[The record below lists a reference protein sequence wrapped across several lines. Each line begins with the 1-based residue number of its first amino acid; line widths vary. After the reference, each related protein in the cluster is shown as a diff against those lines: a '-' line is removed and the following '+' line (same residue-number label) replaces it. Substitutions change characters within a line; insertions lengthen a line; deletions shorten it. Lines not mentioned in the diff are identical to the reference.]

1 MSACVFVGGGD
12 DGEVVGVEIVTE
24 VFDTSWRHLQ
34 ILVNRCWK
42 LLSDF
47 PKIVFERKNCNVRC
61 HQITY
66 LSGVWTEM
74 IFDKVRVEKGRGLH
88 EKSC

>member
-1 MSACVFVGGGD
+1 MLAMLPALRLCRARIDVLALCVCVWEGEGGVR
-12 DGEVVGVEIVTE
+12 EVVGVEIVTE

-47 PKIVFERKNCNVRC
+47 PEIVFERKNCNVRC

-66 LSGVWTEM
+66 LS
-74 IFDKVRVEKGRGLH
+74 
-88 EKSC
+88 

>member
-1 MSACVFVGGGD
+1 MLAMLAMLPALRLCRARIDVLALCVCLCVCGRRGCGG
-12 DGEVVGVEIVTE
+12 VVGVEIVTE

-47 PKIVFERKNCNVRC
+47 LEIVFERKNCNVRC

-66 LSGVWTEM
+66 LS
-74 IFDKVRVEKGRGLH
+74 
-88 EKSC
+88 